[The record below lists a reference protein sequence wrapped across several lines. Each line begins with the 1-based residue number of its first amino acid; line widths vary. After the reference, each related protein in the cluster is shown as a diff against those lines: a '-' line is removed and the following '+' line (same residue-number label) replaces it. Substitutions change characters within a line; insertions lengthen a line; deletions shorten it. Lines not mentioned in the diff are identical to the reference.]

1 MDAELIRAP
10 GAEPRDRVVLVLR
23 QRGVLSRAEIAR
35 LTGLAKSTVSE
46 TVADLF
52 DADIVVTTAI
62 RRGSGSGRPALG
74 ITLNPKAGVFVGVD
88 FGFRHVRAVVADV
101 SHTILGT
108 SELHLGMDYSLD
120 EGLLATGE
128 AVETCLAAAGNL
140 AGSVLGI
147 GAAIPGP
154 VDPTSGTVIGTSMV
168 PRWSGVDVRQALTDR
183 FGRETLVDNESNC
196 AALAELLWGA
206 ARGLRSF
213 VYCKLHSGV
222 GGAVVVDEQVIRG
235 VAGVAGEFGHISVDT
250 DGPLCRC
257 GGRGCLE
264 TYVGIPA
271 VVEQL
276 RPRFAT
282 SVGIQQ
288 MLAAAAEGDLSCRR
302 VLADTGDCVGRALAT
317 VSNVLAPE
325 AIIVGGALSEAGTV
339 LLAPLEAALNAHSII
354 GRNSSPALP
363 RTSVRRGDLGRN
375 ASALGAV
382 ALVVRHLGVT
392 QL

>member
-10 GAEPRDRVVLVLR
+10 GVEPRDRIVLVLR

-52 DADIVVTTAI
+52 DDDIVVTTAI

-74 ITLNPKAGVFVGVD
+74 ITLNPKAGVYVGID

-101 SHTILGT
+101 SHTILAT
-108 SELHLGMDYSLD
+108 SELLLEIDYSLE
-120 EGLLATGE
+120 EGLGATEE
-128 AVETCLAAAGNL
+128 AVESCLADAGCVDS
-140 AGSVLGI
+140 SVLGI

-154 VDPTSGTVIGTSMV
+154 VNPASGTIIGTSMV
-168 PRWSGVDVRQALTDR
+168 PRWSGADVRQALTDR

-206 ARGLRSF
+206 ARGLQSF

-235 VAGVAGEFGHISVDT
+235 MAGVAGEFGHISMDP

-271 VVEQL
+271 VVAQL
-276 RPRFAT
+276 HPRFDKPIG
-282 SVGIQQ
+282 VREMID
-288 MLAAAAEGDLSCRR
+288 AAVEGDLSCRR
-302 VLADTGDCVGRALAT
+302 ILADTGDHVGRALAT

-325 AIIVGGALSEAGTV
+325 AIVVGGALAEAAE
-339 LLAPLEAALNAHSII
+339 LLLDPLEAALNAHSII
-354 GRNSSPALP
+354 GRNSSAAVP
-363 RTSVRRGDLGRN
+363 RTSVRRGELGRN

-382 ALVVRHLGVT
+382 ALVVRHLGT
-392 QL
+392 AQF